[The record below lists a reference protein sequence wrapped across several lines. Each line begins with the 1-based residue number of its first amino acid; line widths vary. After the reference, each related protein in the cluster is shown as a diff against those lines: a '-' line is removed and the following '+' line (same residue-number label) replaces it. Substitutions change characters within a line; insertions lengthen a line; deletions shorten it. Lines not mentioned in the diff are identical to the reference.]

1 MVKSDYIKASV
12 LFFLNSKLV
21 FAKFESTPIGK
32 TQFYTHFNNFN
43 KNRKVNKRD
52 LFYFLFNSFKCT

>member
-32 TQFYTHFNNFN
+32 TQFNTQIPILITST
-43 KNRKVNKRD
+43 KITK
-52 LFYFLFNSFKCT
+52 